1 MNFEKQFTEGANK
14 RAMRMWLVISIV
26 LTVAYVIELVK
37 GARTVPYFV
46 VFMCFCWVPF
56 IFGFIY
62 LKIAGMDTNVYKH
75 IIGIGYG
82 IFYAFILL
90 TSTTSLSF
98 VYVFPVVCLLLLFK
112 DRMFFVRIL
121 ILNVLLIVAN
131 FIITRV
137 SGIADTL
144 PMNEFEIQLAAV
156 ILIYAGC
163 IMGLSH
169 LINSDKIMLDSVKD
183 NLDKVTKT
191 VDQVKIASDAVVDGV
206 TVVRDL
212 SDENVEAANNVVSS
226 MDELNKKNDVL
237 QETAQS
243 SILMIKEIDEQIS
256 NVAALA
262 EEMIATAECSKN
274 NAMASAGQLDDV
286 VKSTEEMAVLSG
298 EVEKILAEF
307 KTEFETAKAE
317 TGTITKITNQTN
329 LLSLNASIE
338 AARAGEAGKGFAVVA
353 DEIRELSVGT
363 QDSSSRILGA
373 LDRLEETSQKMMASI
388 TKTIAI
394 INETHTKIEKVSAS
408 VTQITEDSINIGDNV
423 QMVGTAMIE
432 VESANKNLV
441 DNMNNVA
448 DIMEETNESIGKASE
463 TTQIMMGKYEE
474 MSSNVTNIEKVVG
487 KLVEELG
494 ESGFM
499 GMKDVRSG
507 MAVTISSHEEPTKEY
522 SFTVDKVLSD
532 TEALIIPGQGKK
544 DELTINKKESYK
556 MQIVVNNELY
566 AWDTVKIKADDSDK
580 ILVIVTGTPTV
591 VNRRKHK
598 RIPISN
604 KCEVKTIDASVAIKG
619 TMVNISAGGYAF
631 STTDK
636 RIVDGKD
643 SMIKIIIDDF
653 EPFSGKEIA
662 GRIIRISEKNG
673 KFTIGCQTYDEHPE
687 VYLTE

>member
-1 MNFEKQFTEGANK
+1 M
-14 RAMRMWLVISIV
+14 
-26 LTVAYVIELVK
+26 
-37 GARTVPYFV
+37 
-46 VFMCFCWVPF
+46 
-56 IFGFIY
+56 
-62 LKIAGMDTNVYKH
+62 
-75 IIGIGYG
+75 
-82 IFYAFILL
+82 
-90 TSTTSLSF
+90 
-98 VYVFPVVCLLLLFK
+98 LLLFK
-112 DRMFFVRIL
+112 DRKFFIRIL
-121 ILNVLLIVAN
+121 ILNAVLIIAN
-131 FIITRV
+131 FIRTRV
-137 SGIADTL
+137 GGVADTL
-144 PMNEFEIQLAAV
+144 PMNEFEIQLAAT

-169 LINSDKIMLDSVKD
+169 LINSDKILLDSVKD

-243 SILMIKEIDEQIS
+243 SIVMIREIDDQIS

-363 QDSSSRILGA
+363 QDSSTRILGA
-373 LDRLEETSQKMMASI
+373 LDRLEETSQKMMDSI
-388 TKTIAI
+388 TKTITI
-394 INETHTKIEKVSAS
+394 INETHAKIEKVSAS

-448 DIMEETNESIGKASE
+448 EIMEETNESIGKASE
-463 TTQIMMGKYEE
+463 TTQVMMSKYEE
-474 MSSNVTNIEKVVG
+474 MSSNVTSIEKVVG

-499 GMKDVRSG
+499 GMKDVRPG
-507 MAVTISSHEEPTKEY
+507 MAVTIKAGASAKEY
-522 SFTVDKVLSD
+522 SYAVETVLSD
-532 TEALIIPGQGKK
+532 TEAIIIPSNGSNNQLEIDKR
-544 DELTINKKESYK
+544 EIYK

-566 AWDTVKIKADDSDK
+566 AWDEVKIKESDYNK
-580 ILVIVTGTPTV
+580 LEVTVIGTPTV
-591 VNRRKHK
+591 INRRKHK

-604 KCEVKTIDASVAIKG
+604 SCEIKTADASVTAKG
-619 TMVNISAGGYAF
+619 SMINISAGGYAF
-631 STTDK
+631 KTTDK
-636 RIVDGKD
+636 RVAEGKD
-643 SMIKIIIDDF
+643 SVVKLVIHDF
-653 EPFSGKEIA
+653 PPFEGKEVA
-662 GRIIRISEKNG
+662 GRILRVSEKNQ
-673 KFTIGCQTYDEHPE
+673 KYTIGCQTYNEHPE
-687 VYLTE
+687 VYTIVIIS

>member
-1 MNFEKQFTEGANK
+1 M
-14 RAMRMWLVISIV
+14 
-26 LTVAYVIELVK
+26 
-37 GARTVPYFV
+37 
-46 VFMCFCWVPF
+46 
-56 IFGFIY
+56 
-62 LKIAGMDTNVYKH
+62 AGMHTKVYKH
-75 IIGIGYG
+75 LIAVGYG

-90 TSTTSLSF
+90 TSTTALSF
-98 VYVFPVVCLLLLFK
+98 VYVFPVACLLLLFK
-112 DRMFFVRIL
+112 DRKFFARIL
-121 ILNVLLIVAN
+121 LLNVLLIVAN
-131 FIITRV
+131 FIRTRV
-137 SGIADTL
+137 AGIADTL

-156 ILIYAGC
+156 ILIYVGC

-183 NLDKVTKT
+183 NLEKVTKT

-243 SILMIKEIDEQIS
+243 SILMIKEIDDQIS

-286 VKSTEEMAVLSG
+286 VKSTEEMAALSG

-373 LDRLEETSQKMMASI
+373 LDRLEETSQKMMDSI

-448 DIMEETNESIGKASE
+448 EIMVETNESIGKASE
-463 TTQIMMGKYEE
+463 TTQVMMGKYEE

-499 GMKDVRSG
+499 GMKDVRPG
-507 MAVTISSHEEPTKEY
+507 MAVTVKAGETSAKEY
-522 SFTVDKVLSD
+522 SYTVETVLSD
-532 TEALIIPGQGKK
+532 TEAIIVPGSGIKNDLEVNKK
-544 DELTINKKESYK
+544 DTYK
-556 MQIVVNNELY
+556 MQIIVNNELY
-566 AWDTVKIKADDSDK
+566 AWDEVKIKESDYDK
-580 ILVIVTGTPTV
+580 LEVTVIGTPSV
-591 VNRRKHK
+591 INRRKHK

-604 KCEVKTIDASVAIKG
+604 TCEIKTSDASVLAKG
-619 TMVNISAGGYAF
+619 TMINISAGGYAF
-631 STTDK
+631 KTTDK
-636 RIVDGKD
+636 RVVESRD
-643 SMIKIIIDDF
+643 SKVKLVINDF
-653 EPFSGKEIA
+653 PPFEGKEVA
-662 GRIIRISEKNG
+662 GRVLRVSEKNQ
-673 KFTIGCQTYDEHPE
+673 KYTIGCQTYNEHPE
-687 VYLTE
+687 VYTIE

>member
-26 LTVAYVIELVK
+26 LTAAYVIELVK
-37 GARTVPYFV
+37 GARTVPYFI
-46 VFMCFCWVPF
+46 VFTCFCWIPF
-56 IFGFIY
+56 IVGFVY
-62 LKIAGMDTNVYKH
+62 LKIAGMDTKVYKH
-75 IIGIGYG
+75 IIAIGYG

-98 VYVFPVVCLLLLFK
+98 VYVFPVACMLLLFK

-121 ILNVLLIVAN
+121 ILNVVLVVAN
-131 FIITRV
+131 FIITRING
-137 SGIADTL
+137 SADTL

-169 LINSDKIMLDSVKD
+169 LIHSDKILLDSVKD

-243 SILMIKEIDEQIS
+243 SIVMIREIDDQIS

-274 NAMASAGQLDDV
+274 NAMTSAGQLDDV

-363 QDSSSRILGA
+363 QDSSTRILGA
-373 LDRLEETSQKMMASI
+373 LDRLEETSQKMMDSI
-388 TKTIAI
+388 TKTITI
-394 INETHTKIEKVSAS
+394 INETHAKIEKVSAS

-448 DIMEETNESIGKASE
+448 EIMEETNESIGKASE
-463 TTQIMMGKYEE
+463 TTQVMMSKYEE
-474 MSSNVTNIEKVVG
+474 MSSNVTSIEKVVG

-499 GMKDVRSG
+499 GMKDVRPG
-507 MAVTISSHEEPTKEY
+507 MAVTIKAGASAKEY
-522 SFTVDKVLSD
+522 SYAVETVLSD
-532 TEALIIPGQGKK
+532 TEAIIVPGNGSNNSLEVDKR
-544 DELTINKKESYK
+544 ETYK

-566 AWDTVKIKADDSDK
+566 AWDEVKIKEGDYGK
-580 ILVIVTGTPTV
+580 LEVTVIGTPAV
-591 VNRRKHK
+591 INRRKHK

-604 KCEVKTIDASVAIKG
+604 SCEIKTSDASVVAKG
-619 TMVNISAGGYAF
+619 SMINISAGGYAF
-631 STTDK
+631 KTTDK
-636 RIVDGKD
+636 RVAESKD
-643 SMIKIIIDDF
+643 SIVKLVINDF
-653 EPFSGKEIA
+653 PPFEGKEVA
-662 GRIIRISEKNG
+662 GRILRVSEKNQ
-673 KFTIGCQTYDEHPE
+673 KYTIGCQTYNEHPE
-687 VYLTE
+687 VYTVE